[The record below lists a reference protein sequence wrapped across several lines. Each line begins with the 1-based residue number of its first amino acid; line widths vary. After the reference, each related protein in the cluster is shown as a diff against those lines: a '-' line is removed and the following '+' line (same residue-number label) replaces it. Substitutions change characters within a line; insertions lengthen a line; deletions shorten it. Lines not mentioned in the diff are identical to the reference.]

1 MSIWCL
7 VDIKKTRPSIQTIDY
22 SVLHSSIID
31 MKRSIIQARNF
42 SKSIDALVKKRQLL
56 AEDFNDFKAELA
68 INPLLGDLVPGTG
81 GIRKVRLGSTSK
93 GKSGGFRICYYYLV
107 SNEQIYLLL
116 IYAKS
121 EQENLTSDEKKALK
135 ELVTILKGSKK

>member
-1 MSIWCL
+1 
-7 VDIKKTRPSIQTIDY
+7 
-22 SVLHSSIID
+22 

-81 GIRKVRLGSTSK
+81 GIRKIRLGSTSK